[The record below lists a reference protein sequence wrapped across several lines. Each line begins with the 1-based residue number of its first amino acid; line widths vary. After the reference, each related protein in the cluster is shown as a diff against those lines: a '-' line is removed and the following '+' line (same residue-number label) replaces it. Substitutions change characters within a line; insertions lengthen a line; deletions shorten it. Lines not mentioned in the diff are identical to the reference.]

1 MPLFLRYL
9 WEAECYIPQLA
20 CGYWSPENAS
30 HSPGA
35 TEQLGGETRGL
46 VVGWEAQRLS
56 LGSLCASGF
65 SPINEDAKMLHHGLL
80 ETGSAKPVGWWLKA
94 CFLEPEGL
102 GSNPAFVALQRF
114 DFGEVTQPFFASFA
128 GWHGCLPEGWWESL
142 RVCGCL
148 VINPLMAQGKD
159 WNLLGKK

>member
-1 MPLFLRYL
+1 MRKCFISIG
-9 WEAECYIPQLA
+9 EVGSVTA
-20 CGYWSPENAS
+20 CE
-30 HSPGA
+30 
-35 TEQLGGETRGL
+35 E
-46 VVGWEAQRLS
+46 
-56 LGSLCASGF
+56 
-65 SPINEDAKMLHHGLL
+65 PITAPGLL

-114 DFGEVTQPFFASFA
+114 DFGEVTRPFFASFA

-159 WNLLGKK
+159 WNLLGEK